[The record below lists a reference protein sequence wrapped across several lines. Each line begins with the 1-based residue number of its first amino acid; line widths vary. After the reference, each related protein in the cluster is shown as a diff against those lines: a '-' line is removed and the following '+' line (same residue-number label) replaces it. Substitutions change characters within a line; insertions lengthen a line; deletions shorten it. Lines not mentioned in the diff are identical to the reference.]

1 MQFSCWNEGTGLGTI
16 WSHCIAP
23 GARYFIL
30 NDQTLS
36 LVMCDNRNIPTLA
49 KFTHA
54 EFKIQS
60 LLGSMIAPELPKAS
74 GLENLTSY
82 TWLYLAVPY
91 LPTHGCTWLHMTGHG
106 YTWLYMAVHGCT

>member
-60 LLGSMIAPELPKAS
+60 LLGSMIAPE
-74 GLENLTSY
+74 
-82 TWLYLAVPY
+82 
-91 LPTHGCTWLHMTGHG
+91 
-106 YTWLYMAVHGCT
+106 